1 MRAGLKY
8 GQGGRLQTVSR
19 VAGGDAEAV
28 ATLEKFEEWKWRMT
42 VKGTRFLWSDENLL
56 QLFLFIHWLNLL
68 ACGTSLTGDQTHIPY
83 SGGSES

>member
-1 MRAGLKY
+1 MWAGLKY
-8 GQGGRLQTVSR
+8 GQGGRPQTASR

-28 ATLEKFEEWKWRMT
+28 ATLEKFEEWKWGMT
-42 VKGTRFLWSDENLL
+42 VKGTRFLWSDENIL

-83 SGGSES
+83 SGGSGS